1 MCRLNSC
8 RIAASFLPGFTG
20 SSPTRAAHS
29 PLGMHIY
36 PYYKKYTP
44 QIISEIYYLR
54 KQKDSPILDFPQLLT
69 FFSIFTRTSTNLCF
83 PRANGS
89 LVSQTVFCYGPA
101 AFYLLPANDRSFA
114 TNRGHFAAAVA
125 ISPIA
130 PRFLSRTRRVSC
142 HTFLLLVFC
151 FPRPPCHALFFP
163 FCGVPSPFCSLPVAG
178 FLPRFAFLKRPLLVL
193 SSVGQRPPFVVPQP
207 FAVFLPSSARL
218 RRARSSFSFA
228 ADMPSFARQSR
239 GRKKYLF
246 CAMIFSPDFYS
257 GKTSGQAQTEVAFSS
272 FFLPIPSRSTRGR
285 RSFVTIR
292 GSSPV
297 TLFRPQDLGSARR
310 PRSRKIGPP
319 HSDFGHSSVAPRPE
333 NRRTILPDR
342 IRPKTDPA
350 SANGTDNPHPT
361 RTADTPTLQTAFD
374 HSFFA
379 FIRSKR
385 PPHRLVFTAAAAV
398 SYFGRRT
405 RSAEA
410 SSPAKRSLSVP
421 NPSVPFRRTHTAGE
435 QPSKN
440 VFLLLNRRD
449 PTIGTRSRVTPSFA
463 LRL

>member
-1 MCRLNSC
+1 MPHRSCTAARSGARRFPSAARTARIACEPPAQPGRGKAGSTCFLLPTCGVPPHTCRLNFC
-8 RIAASFLPGFTG
+8 RIAASSRPGFTG
-20 SSPTRAAHS
+20 PSPTRAAHS

-69 FFSIFTRTSTNLCF
+69 FFSIFTRTSANLCF

-89 LVSQTVFCYGPA
+89 LVSQTVFCCGPA

-163 FCGVPSPFCSLPVAG
+163 FCGVPSLFCSLPVAG

-193 SSVGQRPPFVVPQP
+193 SSVGQRPPFVVPRP

-228 ADMPSFARQSR
+228 ADMPSFARQSMGAQKIFILR
-239 GRKKYLF
+239 HDLF
-246 CAMIFSPDFYS
+246 ARFLLGKNQRSGTDGGCFFKFLFADSIAFHAWTTVFCHHPRLVARYALSP
-257 GKTSGQAQTEVAFSS
+257 
-272 FFLPIPSRSTRGR
+272 
-285 RSFVTIR
+285 
-292 GSSPV
+292 
-297 TLFRPQDLGSARR
+297 
-310 PRSRKIGPP
+310 PRSRLSPP
-319 HSDFGHSSVAPRPE
+319 SS
-333 NRRTILPDR
+333 I
-342 IRPKTDPA
+342 PK
-350 SANGTDNPHPT
+350 N
-361 RTADTPTLQTAFD
+361 
-374 HSFFA
+374 
-379 FIRSKR
+379 
-385 PPHRLVFTAAAAV
+385 
-398 SYFGRRT
+398 
-405 RSAEA
+405 RSAA
-410 SSPAKRSLSVP
+410 
-421 NPSVPFRRTHTAGE
+421 F
-435 QPSKN
+435 
-440 VFLLLNRRD
+440 
-449 PTIGTRSRVTPSFA
+449 
-463 LRL
+463 